1 LTLLLLL
8 MGDAVGDNAA
18 AAAALPLFLQAF
30 APLICGCD
38 SSGIFG

>member
-1 LTLLLLL
+1 LLLLL

-18 AAAALPLFLQAF
+18 AAALPLFLQAF
-30 APLICGCD
+30 APLTCGCD